1 MPRRAAAPPP
11 PRLTA
16 LQLAVMQVLW
26 SRDEASVANV
36 QRAMTGRRLALT
48 TVATMLVRLEQ
59 RGLVS
64 HRAEG
69 RQYIYRSRV
78 SPAEVRETVTRELLR
93 SLFDGDVAAFVSQ
106 LLDARKLTREEISDL
121 QRLVRDKLPRARH

>member
-1 MPRRAAAPPP
+1 MPRKTAAP

-16 LQLAVMQVLW
+16 PQLAVMQVLW
-26 SRDEASVANV
+26 SRDEASVIDV
-36 QRAMTGRRLALT
+36 QRAMMGRRLALT

-69 RQYIYRSRV
+69 RQYLYRSRV
-78 SPAEVRETVTRELLR
+78 SPAEARETVTRELLR
-93 SLFDGDVAAFVSQ
+93 NLFDGDVAAFVSQ
-106 LLDARKLTREEISDL
+106 LLDARELTREEVADL
-121 QRLVRDKLPRARH
+121 QRLVRDKLPRARR

>member
-1 MPRRAAAPPP
+1 MPRKAAAP

-26 SRDEASVANV
+26 SRDEASVAEV

-48 TVATMLVRLEQ
+48 TVATMLVRREQ

-64 HRAEG
+64 PRAEG

-78 SPAEVRETVTRELLR
+78 SPAQVRETVTRELLR
-93 SLFDGDVAAFVSQ
+93 NLFYGDVTAFVTQ
-106 LLDARKLTREEISDL
+106 LLDSRKLTREEVADL
-121 QRLVRDKLPRARH
+121 QRLVRTKLPGARR